1 MEIILGNFIG
11 WILGMLLVNAYFNYS
26 DNRSK
31 RHYRFVWRKKKNYNK
46 FRK

>member
-1 MEIILGNFIG
+1 MEIILGNLIG
-11 WILGMLLVNAYFNYS
+11 WILGTLLVNAYFNYA

-31 RHYRFVWRKKKNYNK
+31 KRYRFVWRKKNNHNK